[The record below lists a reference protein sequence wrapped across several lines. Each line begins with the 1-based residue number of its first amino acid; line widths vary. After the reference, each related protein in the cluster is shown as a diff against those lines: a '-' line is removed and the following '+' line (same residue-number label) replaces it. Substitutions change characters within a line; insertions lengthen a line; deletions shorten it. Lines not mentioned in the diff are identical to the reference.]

1 MIIEEKD
8 FRLVPISD
16 TSSSFDLSFKKI
28 VNKGKVGEREEWGSP
43 IYGIDLG
50 SAIERIIMHRAA
62 AKYPEDTV
70 ISLKTYLIEFKKM
83 WKEIRDLCHKKEPAI
98 DKT

>member
-8 FRLVPISD
+8 FRLVPISED
-16 TSSSFDLSFKKI
+16 SALFDLSFKKI

-50 SAIERIIMHRAA
+50 SAIKRIIMYRCTS
-62 AKYPEDTV
+62 KYPEDTICSAG
-70 ISLKTYLIEFKKM
+70 ISRSRFFL
-83 WKEIRDLCHKKEPAI
+83 PARVPAG
-98 DKT
+98 